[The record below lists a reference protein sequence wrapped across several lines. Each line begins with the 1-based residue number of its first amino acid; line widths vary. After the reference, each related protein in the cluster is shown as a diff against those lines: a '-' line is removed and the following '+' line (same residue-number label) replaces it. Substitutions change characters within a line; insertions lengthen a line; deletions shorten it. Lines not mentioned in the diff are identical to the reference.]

1 MEDQFDYVMA
11 LVSVVIGLA
20 LTHVLGALGSAV
32 HRLRGHGPP
41 IRLEPVYLLWVGFV
55 VLWTISFWWWEY
67 KFRELQ
73 VVWSFGLY
81 LFVLFYAVL
90 LYGLSVVLVPA
101 GMEGLDDSYA
111 YFMSGRRWFF
121 AMVLLTNCV
130 DVVDSAFKGGD
141 WVLSPEPLLLQVST
155 AVAAV
160 IAMVVGSRAVQLAIA
175 VTMFAIQLWVVFT
188 LLEVL
193 GHW

>member
-11 LVSVVIGLA
+11 LVSIVIGLA
-20 LTHVLGALGSAV
+20 LTHVLGAFGAAV
-32 HRLRGHGPP
+32 HRMRGHGPP
-41 IRLEPVYLLWVGFV
+41 IRLEPVYLLWVGFI

-73 VVWSFGLY
+73 VAWSFGLY

-90 LYGLSVVLVPA
+90 LYGMSVVLVPD

-121 AMVLLTNCV
+121 ALVLLTNCV
-130 DVVDSAFKGGD
+130 DVVDSAFKGSE
-141 WVLSPEPLLLQVST
+141 WILSPQPLLLQGAT

-160 IAMVVGSRAVQLAIA
+160 VGIFAGSRAAQLAIA
-175 VTMFAIQLWVVFT
+175 VAMFALQLWVVFS
-188 LLEVL
+188 LLDVL
-193 GHW
+193 GTW

>member
-32 HRLRGHGPP
+32 HRRRGHGPP

-55 VLWTISFWWWEY
+55 LLWTISFWWWEY
-67 KFRELQ
+67 KFRELR
-73 VVWSFGLY
+73 VAWSFGLY

-90 LYGLSVVLVPA
+90 LYGMSVVLVPDR
-101 GMEGLDDSYA
+101 MDGLEDSYA

-121 AMVLLTNCV
+121 GLVLLAVGV
-130 DVVDSAFKGGD
+130 DLIDSAFKSRD
-141 WVLSPEPLLLQVST
+141 WAFAAQPLLLDGGI
-155 AVAAV
+155 AVGAV
-160 IAMVVGSRAVQLAIA
+160 IAMVVANRAAQLAIA
-175 VTMFAIQLWVVFT
+175 AAMFVLQLWIT
-188 LLEVL
+188 WSLLGVL
-193 GHW
+193 GNW